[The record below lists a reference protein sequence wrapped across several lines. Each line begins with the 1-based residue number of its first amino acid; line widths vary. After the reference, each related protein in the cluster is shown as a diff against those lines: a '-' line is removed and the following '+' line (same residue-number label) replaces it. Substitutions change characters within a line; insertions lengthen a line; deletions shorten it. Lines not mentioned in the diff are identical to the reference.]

1 MLTRLKSR
9 RRLTTLESRPEVET
23 LLVKNR
29 LRYGQLSDR
38 DDDTMVWN
46 KQWTPPD
53 ELLSDI
59 SDSFKDVAEADLE
72 IYRVEDTG
80 VTRFKITDI
89 TRKSLIYAIITVKSS
104 VKTWIIDN
112 NRQVIQWARISEA
125 VEAGQSEEGF
135 AVVNIQKQQ

>member
-1 MLTRLKSR
+1 MDS
-9 RRLTTLESRPEVET
+9 
-23 LLVKNR
+23 
-29 LRYGQLSDR
+29 
-38 DDDTMVWN
+38 
-46 KQWTPPD
+46 PD
-53 ELLSDI
+53 ELLSGI

-125 VEAGQSEEGF
+125 VEPGQSEEGF